1 MIVLALQRK
10 KSILNL
16 VKQCQHLAGFCIITV
31 AVVIYLLTGKR
42 YISLKTMIKMSTFIL
57 NISEKCDTVESK
69 EVSFK

>member
-1 MIVLALQRK
+1 MTVLALQRK

-57 NISEKCDTVESK
+57 NISAKCDTVESK